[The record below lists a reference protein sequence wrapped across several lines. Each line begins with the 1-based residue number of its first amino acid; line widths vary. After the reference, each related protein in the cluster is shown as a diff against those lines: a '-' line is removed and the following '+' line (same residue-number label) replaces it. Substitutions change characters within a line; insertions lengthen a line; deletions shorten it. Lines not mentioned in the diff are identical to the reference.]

1 MAVHLKKKPRVAGD
15 IPLAS
20 MSDIAFLLL
29 IFFLV
34 TTIFAIEKGIF
45 MTLPGK
51 STAAARVK
59 RKNLLIIKTHANNS
73 ISIDNQRVRLREVKE
88 ITEDRLAR
96 NDKLV
101 VVVET
106 HPDAEY
112 GIMVDILDELKL
124 AKARRVALK
133 RTGA

>member
-1 MAVHLKKKPRVAGD
+1 MAVHFKKKPRTAGE
-15 IPLAS
+15 IPLSS

-34 TTIFAIEKGIF
+34 STIFAIEKGIF

-51 STAAARVK
+51 STSAARVK
-59 RKNLLIIKTHANNS
+59 RKNLMIIKAHADNS
-73 ISIDNQRVRLREVKE
+73 ISIDNVRISLREVKE
-88 ITEDRLAR
+88 MTEDRLAS

-101 VVVET
+101 VVLET

-112 GIMVDILDELKL
+112 GVMVDILDELKL

-133 RTGA
+133 RSET